1 MCLDAKTHRWALL
14 QTPRL
19 RGTPIGDETKTKAQ
33 IADLQLVEV
42 GDKYNIIIMTVFEN
56 LVNFQD
62 WFDGQV

>member
-14 QTPRL
+14 QTHRL

-33 IADLQLVEV
+33 IADLQLIEV
-42 GDKYNIIIMTVFEN
+42 GHKYNIIIMTFVEN
-56 LVNFQD
+56 FVNFQD